1 MTEER
6 VRRNRYTLKSFLVL
20 NLYRRG
26 DDFRVEVE
34 VALAGEQNYSV
45 EKGEEVLL
53 KLSDGTLLTLKA
65 ADEANPV
72 SYVQGYQV
80 ATNYAISYNIS
91 EEEMTKISKE
101 GITVVRLNLA
111 EQELTVESSKRKIR
125 KIKEG
130 ATCILTD

>member
-1 MTEER
+1 MNFKTFLIVLVIGIFSSQMNAQNCKYDFDKKDPMTEER
-6 VRRNRYTLKSFLVL
+6 VRRNRYTLKSFLVF

-34 VALAGEQNYSV
+34 VALVGEQNYSV

-80 ATNYAISYNIS
+80 ATNYAI
-91 EEEMTKISKE
+91 
-101 GITVVRLNLA
+101 L
-111 EQELTVESSKRKIR
+111 
-125 KIKEG
+125 
-130 ATCILTD
+130 